1 VAALQDRQLELIER
15 MAALDPRPWFMG
27 GWAEDAVLA
36 GEATRPHVDLD
47 WLLRRSE
54 LDERLAQA
62 ARFGFQSF
70 ETWGESAPGEPFYLY
85 GESGELKLDL
95 GVADEDAGRLVLRI
109 HKLFFD
115 VDGREPTAGYQVR
128 LPDDTFDHPPVELHG
143 IEIRTASPLALYRL
157 RAGIARIGSFGP
169 LSEHQQHSMERL
181 RERFFPERTPAELV
195 PQVELLPR

>member
-1 VAALQDRQLELIER
+1 
-15 MAALDPRPWFMG
+15 M
-27 GWAEDAVLA
+27 
-36 GEATRPHVDLD
+36 
-47 WLLRRSE
+47 
-54 LDERLAQA
+54 
-62 ARFGFQSF
+62 
-70 ETWGESAPGEPFYLY
+70 
-85 GESGELKLDL
+85 DL

-143 IEIRTASPLALYRL
+143 IEIRTASPLALYQL
-157 RAGIARIGSFGP
+157 RAGIASIGSFGP

-195 PQVELLPR
+195 PQVEPLPW